1 MNFLPADRP
10 PVAPAA
16 ARRRR
21 ASRSRLRPVVR
32 EADVAP
38 AVARRPRAA
47 GNTLCRL
54 AVIGATALS
63 LGAPA
68 SAAAQ
73 TGSLTGTV
81 TDAQGAAAPGVTV
94 TAQAALGPPVTVT
107 TDAGGGYMLA
117 LEPGIYSVTFA
128 LSGFE
133 TQRRDGVPVTAGE
146 TSVVDVMLALAAIV
160 EQVDV
165 VGVTPLP
172 GAGVDRDRL
181 AAAITVVDGGDLA
194 ARGAASIADALNER
208 LGAVTLEG
216 TTTNLFQPTLR
227 FRGFTAS
234 PLLGLP
240 QGIAVYQNGVRINEP
255 FGDTVQFDLMPQFAL
270 DSVQLSAGS
279 DPVYGLN
286 ALGGAL
292 ALGLKNGFDNSGF
305 AGEFSGGAFG
315 RLTATAEYGAGNG
328 PWAFYAGATHFTEE
342 GWRVESPSEVTQA
355 FADVGYRDG
364 GVDAGISVTYAD
376 TFLTGN
382 APAPI
387 ELLEVDRSAVF
398 TFPDETH
405 NRLGFVQ
412 GRANVAASDVWSVQ
426 VTGYYR
432 DLDRRT
438 LNGDEAE
445 FGVCDDDALPAGAPD
460 ETLCFGADD
469 DDDDDDN
476 NGHDDDD
483 DNGHDDD
490 DDDHDHDH
498 AADDDDDD
506 DHGDDDDH
514 DHDGDD
520 DDHDEEE
527 EATPLVDLVSGR
539 FITSFDAA
547 GDGAYNRTTTLAQ
560 GYGATVQATATT
572 GAGARENV
580 FVVGVS
586 ADLADV
592 AFESSSEPGSLTADR
607 GVSGSGLLT
616 SLYGLGGDDLFNTK
630 LETANRAFGLYIS
643 DTLSLSEQFHVTVSG
658 RYNRAGIDIA
668 DQLGT
673 SLDGSHTFGRF
684 NPAVGAVFQ
693 ADESTSF
700 FARYSESNRAP
711 TAAELSCADPAE
723 PCRVPNAF
731 VSDPPLEQAVAR
743 SVDVGVRGRWQA
755 AAGRGEWSIAAYRT
769 RIDDDILFIA
779 SPELIGTGYFQNAG
793 ATARSGLDVELGGNV
808 ARTAWYLSYGLVDA
822 TFESSLLLPSDEEV
836 NDAATDEG
844 VAVAPGN
851 RLPGIPRHS
860 LKAGVRQDLTDAWD
874 LALEAVVSSSRFF
887 LGDEGNDQIPLEG
900 YGVVNLRSA
909 YRFDN
914 GVELFARIENL
925 LDRKYATSGVL
936 AELEVFLREVP
947 DASDPR
953 FIGPGMPRSAFGGIR
968 VRF

>member
-1 MNFLPADRP
+1 MLGLG
-10 PVAPAA
+10 AA
-16 ARRRR
+16 A
-21 ASRSRLRPVVR
+21 S
-32 EADVAP
+32 
-38 AVARRPRAA
+38 
-47 GNTLCRL
+47 
-54 AVIGATALS
+54 AT
-63 LGAPA
+63 
-68 SAAAQ
+68 AQ

-81 TDAQGAAAPGVTV
+81 TDAQGAATPGATV
-94 TAQAALGPPVTVT
+94 TAEPALGSAVSAT
-107 TDAGGGYMLA
+107 TDMAGGYLLA
-117 LEPGIYSVTFA
+117 LNPDTYSVTFT

-133 TQRRDGVPVTAGE
+133 TQRREGVQVTAGE
-146 TSVVDVMLALAAIV
+146 TSVVDVMLPLAAIT

-165 VGVTPLP
+165 VAVTPLP
-172 GAGVDRDRL
+172 GVGVDRDRL
-181 AAAITVVDGGDLA
+181 AAAITVIDGGDLA
-194 ARGAASIADALNER
+194 ARGAASMADALNER

-227 FRGFTAS
+227 FRGFAAS
-234 PLLGLP
+234 PLIGLP

-270 DSVQLSAGS
+270 DRLQFTAGS
-279 DPVYGLN
+279 DPAYGLN

-292 ALGLKNGFDNSGF
+292 SLGLKNGFDNSGF

-315 RLTATAEYGAGNG
+315 RLTATAEYGARNES
-328 PWAFYAGATHFTEE
+328 WALYAGATHFAEE
-342 GWRVESPSEVTQA
+342 GWRVASPSEVTQA
-355 FADVGYRDG
+355 FADVGYRAG
-364 GVDAGISVTYAD
+364 TVDAGVSFTYAD
-376 TFLTGN
+376 TSLNGN
-382 APAPI
+382 APAPV

-398 TFPDETH
+398 TFPDTTE

-432 DLDRRT
+432 DIDRRT

-445 FGVCDDDALPAGAPD
+445 FGVCDDDALPAGAPA

-469 DDDDDDN
+469 DDDD
-476 NGHDDDD
+476 NGHHDDD
-483 DNGHDDD
+483 DNGHHDDDDGRHHADDD
-490 DDDHDHDH
+490 DDDDSHG
-498 AADDDDDD
+498 DDDED

-514 DHDGDD
+514 DG
-520 DDHDEEE
+520 EE
-527 EATPLVDLVSGR
+527 EATPLVDLVTGR
-539 FITSFDAA
+539 FITSLEAA

-572 GAGARENV
+572 GAGARDNV

-592 AFESSSEPGSLTADR
+592 AFESSSEAGSLTPER

-630 LETANRAFGLYIS
+630 LETANRAFGLYVS
-643 DTLSLSEQFHVTVSG
+643 DTLSLSGQVHITLSG

-673 SLDGSHTFGRF
+673 SLDGSHAFGRF

-743 SVDVGVRGRWQA
+743 SFDVGIRGRWQA
-755 AAGRGEWSIAAYRT
+755 DSGRGEWSVAAYRT

-793 ATARSGLDVELGGNV
+793 ATARSGLDVELSGSV
-808 ARTAWYLSYGLVDA
+808 ARTGWYLSYGLVDA
-822 TFESSLLLPSDEEV
+822 TFESPLVLPSDEEI
-836 NDAATDEG
+836 NDAATDDG
-844 VAVAPGN
+844 VAVAPGD

-860 LKAGVRQDLTDAWD
+860 LKAGVRQDVTDAWNV
-874 LALEAVVSSSRFF
+874 ALETLVSSSRFF
-887 LGDEGNDQIPLEG
+887 VGDEGNDQIPLAG
-900 YGVVNLRSA
+900 YGVVNLRSS
-909 YRFDN
+909 YRFDS

-925 LDRKYATSGVL
+925 LDARYATSGVL
-936 AELEVFLREVP
+936 AELEVFLHEVP
-947 DASDPR
+947 DAGDPR
-953 FIGPGMPRSAFGGIR
+953 FIGPGMPRAAFGGVR

>member
-1 MNFLPADRP
+1 MYLLLADRP
-10 PVAPAA
+10 PVAHAA

-21 ASRSRLRPVVR
+21 AS
-32 EADVAP
+32 
-38 AVARRPRAA
+38 

-54 AVIGATALS
+54 TVIGAALFG

-68 SAAAQ
+68 GAAAQ

-81 TDAQGAAAPGVTV
+81 ADAQGAAAPGATVTV
-94 TAQAALGPPVTVT
+94 QPAVGPPVTAI
-107 TDAGGGYMLA
+107 TDAVGGYTLA
-117 LEPGIYSVTFA
+117 LEPGTYTVTFA
-128 LSGFE
+128 LNGFE
-133 TQRRDGVPVTAGE
+133 TQRREGVQIAAGE
-146 TSVVDVMLALAAIV
+146 ASVVDVLLPLAALT
-160 EQVDV
+160 ERVDV

-172 GAGVDRDRL
+172 GTGVDPDRL
-181 AAAITVVDGGDLA
+181 AAAITVIDGGDVA
-194 ARGAASIADALNER
+194 ARGAASMADALNER

-216 TTTNLFQPTLR
+216 TTTNPFQPTLR

-270 DSVQLSAGS
+270 DRVQLSAGS

-292 ALGLKNGFDNSGF
+292 ALGLKNGFDNRGF
-305 AGEFSGGAFG
+305 GGEFSAGAFG
-315 RLTATAEYGAGNG
+315 RLQATAEYGAGSG

-342 GWRVESPSEVTQA
+342 GWRMESPSEVTQA
-355 FADVGYRDG
+355 FADVGYRNG
-364 GVDAGISVTYAD
+364 GVDAGISFTYAD

-382 APAPI
+382 APAPV

-398 TFPDETH
+398 TFPDETE

-445 FGVCDDDALPAGAPD
+445 FGACDDDALPAGAP
-460 ETLCFGADD
+460 EGTLCFGADD
-469 DDDDDDN
+469 DDDDDNGHDDDG

-490 DDDHDHDH
+490 DDDGHHH
-498 AADDDDDD
+498 ADDDDDD
-506 DHGDDDDH
+506 DHHADADDDDDH
-514 DHDGDD
+514 GHDGDD
-520 DDHDEEE
+520 DDDDHDGEEE

-572 GAGARENV
+572 GDGSRENV

-630 LETANRAFGLYIS
+630 LETANSAFGLYIS

-668 DQLGT
+668 DKLGT

-693 ADESTSF
+693 ADGNTSF

-731 VSDPPLEQAVAR
+731 VADPPLEQAVAR
-743 SVDVGVRGRWQA
+743 SFDVGVRGRWRA
-755 AAGRGEWSIAAYRT
+755 DAGRGEWSMAAYRT

-793 ATARSGLDVELGGNV
+793 ATARSGLDVELSGGF
-808 ARTAWYLSYGLVDA
+808 AGTGWYLSYGLVDA
-822 TFESSLLLPSDEEV
+822 TFESPLLLPSDEEV

-844 VAVAPGN
+844 VAVAPGD

-874 LALEAVVSSSRFF
+874 LALEAIVSSSRFF

-900 YGVVNLRSA
+900 YGIVNLRSS
-909 YRFDN
+909 YRFDS

-953 FIGPGMPRSAFGGIR
+953 FIGPGMPRSAFGGVR

>member
-1 MNFLPADRP
+1 MNLPPADRP
-10 PVAPAA
+10 LVVPAA
-16 ARRRR
+16 ARRR
-21 ASRSRLRPVVR
+21 AS
-32 EADVAP
+32 
-38 AVARRPRAA
+38 
-47 GNTLCRL
+47 GNPLHRL
-54 AVIGATALS
+54 AVIGAAVLC
-63 LGAPA
+63 LGAPSA
-68 SAAAQ
+68 AAAQ

-94 TAQAALGPPVTVT
+94 TAQAAPGPPVTAA
-107 TDAGGGYMLA
+107 TDAGGAYMLA
-117 LEPGIYSVTFA
+117 LDPGTYTLTFT

-133 TQRRDGVPVTAGE
+133 TQVREDVQIAAGE
-146 TSVVDVMLALAAIV
+146 ASVVDVMLPVAAIT

-172 GAGVDRDRL
+172 GVGVDRDRL

-194 ARGAASIADALNER
+194 ARGAASMADALNER

-270 DSVQLSAGS
+270 DRVQLSAGS

-315 RLTATAEYGAGNG
+315 RLTATAEYGANNG
-328 PWAFYAGATHFTEE
+328 PWALYAGATHFSED
-342 GWRVESPSEVTQA
+342 GWRVASPSEVTQA
-355 FADVGYRDG
+355 FADVGYRAG
-364 GVDAGISVTYAD
+364 RVDAGVSVTYAD
-376 TFLTGN
+376 TSLNGN
-382 APAPI
+382 APAPV

-398 TFPDETH
+398 TFPDTTE

-412 GRANVAASDVWSVQ
+412 GRASVAASDVWSVQ
-426 VTGYYR
+426 ITGYYR

-445 FGVCDDDALPAGAPD
+445 FGVCDDDALPAGAP
-460 ETLCFGADD
+460 EQTLCFGDD
-469 DDDDDDN
+469 
-476 NGHDDDD
+476 DDDD

-490 DDDHDHDH
+490 DHGHDHDDDDDDHH
-498 AADDDDDD
+498 ADDDDDDHHADDDDHGHDDDDD
-506 DHGDDDDH
+506 DHGH
-514 DHDGDD
+514 DDD

-539 FITSFDAA
+539 FITSLDAA

-592 AFESSSEPGSLTADR
+592 AFESSSEPGSLTPDR
-607 GVSGSGLLT
+607 GVLGSGLLT

-630 LETANRAFGLYIS
+630 LETANSAFGVYIS
-643 DTLSLSEQFHVTVSG
+643 DTLSLSERVHVTVSG
-658 RYNRAGIDIA
+658 RYNRAGIDIV
-668 DQLGT
+668 DMLGT
-673 SLDGSHTFGRF
+673 SLNGSHAFGRF
-684 NPAVGAVFQ
+684 NPAVGAVFE
-693 ADESTSF
+693 ADENTSF

-731 VSDPPLEQAVAR
+731 VADPPLEQAVAR
-743 SVDVGVRGRWQA
+743 SFDVGVRGRWRTA
-755 AAGRGEWSIAAYRT
+755 FGRGEWSIAAYRT
-769 RIDDDILFIA
+769 RIDDDILFVA

-793 ATARSGLDVELGGNV
+793 ATARSGLDAELGGSF
-808 ARTAWYLSYGLVDA
+808 ARTAWYMSYGLVDA
-822 TFESSLLLPSDEEV
+822 TFESGLLLPSDEEV
-836 NDAATDEG
+836 NDAATDDG
-844 VAVAPGN
+844 VAVVPGD

-874 LALEAVVSSSRFF
+874 LALETVVSSSRFF

-925 LDRKYATSGVL
+925 LDARYATSGVL

>member
-1 MNFLPADRP
+1 MNLPPTDRTP
-10 PVAPAA
+10 ALRSAARRGRAAGIARRRFAVVGATVLCLGAALPAA
-16 ARRRR
+16 AQN
-21 ASRSRLRPVVR
+21 
-32 EADVAP
+32 
-38 AVARRPRAA
+38 A
-47 GNTLCRL
+47 G
-54 AVIGATALS
+54 
-63 LGAPA
+63 
-68 SAAAQ
+68 
-73 TGSLTGTV
+73 LTGTV

-94 TAQAALGPPVTVT
+94 AAHPPLGLPIDVT
-107 TDAGGGYMLA
+107 TDATGRYTLA
-117 LEPGIYSVTFA
+117 LAPGTYTVTFA

-133 TQRRDGVPVTAGE
+133 TQRREGVQVTAGE
-146 TSVVDVMLALAAIV
+146 TRVLDAMLPLAAIA
-160 EQVDV
+160 EQVEV

-172 GAGVDRDRL
+172 GAGISRDRL
-181 AAAITVVDGGDLA
+181 AAAVALIDGDELA
-194 ARGAASIADALNER
+194 ARGAASMADVLNER

-255 FGDTVQFDLMPQFAL
+255 FGDTVQFDLMPQFAV
-270 DSVQLSAGS
+270 DRVQLAAGA
-279 DPVYGLN
+279 DPTYGLN

-292 ALGLKNGFDNSGF
+292 ALGLKNGFDNRGF
-305 AGEFSGGAFG
+305 RAEFSGGAFG
-315 RLTATAEYGAGNG
+315 RRSATAEYGAGNG
-328 PWAFYAGATHFTEE
+328 RWAFYAGATHFTED

-355 FADVGYRDG
+355 FADVGYRSG
-364 GVDAGISVTYAD
+364 GVDAGFSVTYAD

-382 APAPI
+382 APAPV
-387 ELLEVDRSAVF
+387 ELLDVDPSAVF
-398 TFPDETH
+398 TFPDRTR

-412 GRANVAASDVWSVQ
+412 GRANAAASDTWSVQ

-445 FGVCDDDALPAGAPD
+445 FGVCDDDALPPGAPA

-469 DDDDDDN
+469 DDDDGD
-476 NGHDDDD
+476 HDDD
-483 DNGHDDD
+483 GT
-490 DDDHDHDH
+490 
-498 AADDDDDD
+498 
-506 DHGDDDDH
+506 
-514 DHDGDD
+514 
-520 DDHDEEE
+520 
-527 EATPLVDLVSGR
+527 TPLVDLVSGR
-539 FITSFDAA
+539 FITSLDAA

-560 GYGATVQATATT
+560 GYGAALQATATT
-572 GAGARENV
+572 TVGARESV
-580 FVVGVS
+580 FVAGVS

-592 AFESSSEPGSLTADR
+592 AFESSSEAGTLTAER

-616 SLYGLGGDDLFNTK
+616 SLHGLGGDDLFNTS
-630 LETANRAFGLYIS
+630 LETANRAFGLYFS
-643 DTLSLSEQFHVTVSG
+643 ETLSLTDRAHLTVSG

-668 DQLGT
+668 DRIGT
-673 SLDGSHTFGRF
+673 ALDGAHTFARF
-684 NPAVGAVFQ
+684 NPAVGAVYQ

-743 SVDVGVRGRWQA
+743 SFDVGVRGRWDA
-755 AAGRGEWSIAAYRT
+755 GAGRGAWSVSAYRT
-769 RIDDDILFIA
+769 LIDDDILFVA
-779 SPELIGTGYFQNAG
+779 SPALIGTGYFRNAG
-793 ATARSGLDVELGGNV
+793 ATARSGLDVELNGRV
-808 ARTAWYLSYGLVDA
+808 ARTAWYLGYGLVDA
-822 TFESSLLLPSDEEV
+822 TFESALLLPGDEEV

-844 VAVAPGN
+844 VAVAAGD

-874 LALEAVVSSSRFF
+874 LALEAIVASSRFF
-887 LGDEGNDQIPLEG
+887 VGDEGNDQLPLDG
-900 YGVVNLRSA
+900 YGVVNLRSS

-914 GVELFARIENL
+914 GVELFARVENL
-925 LDRKYATSGVL
+925 LDARYATSGVL
-936 AELEVFLREVP
+936 AELEVFLREAP
-947 DASDPR
+947 DAGDPR
-953 FIGPGMPRSAFGGIR
+953 FIGPGMPRSAFGGVR

>member
-1 MNFLPADRP
+1 MNLS
-10 PVAPAA
+10 PAA
-16 ARRRR
+16 RT
-21 ASRSRLRPVVR
+21 PVI
-32 EADVAP
+32 P
-38 AVARRPRAA
+38 AVARRRRTS
-47 GNTLCRL
+47 GNPLHRL
-54 AVIGATALS
+54 AFIGAAV
-63 LGAPA
+63 LGIAAPA
-68 SAAAQ
+68 GATAQ

-81 TDAQGAAAPGVTV
+81 TDAQGAATPGVTV
-94 TAQAALGPPVTVT
+94 TAQPALGPPVTGT
-107 TDAGGGYMLA
+107 TDAGGMYMLT
-117 LEPGIYSVTFA
+117 LEPGTYTVTVT
-128 LSGFE
+128 LTGFE
-133 TQRRDGVPVTAGE
+133 TQRRAGVQIAAGE
-146 TSVVDVMLALAAIV
+146 ASVVDVMLPVAAIA

-172 GAGVDRDRL
+172 GVGVDRDRV
-181 AAAITVVDGGDLA
+181 AAAVTVIDGGDLA
-194 ARGAASIADALNER
+194 ARGAASMADALNER

-216 TTTNLFQPTLR
+216 MTTNLFQPTLR

-270 DSVQLSAGS
+270 DRVQLTAGS
-279 DPVYGLN
+279 DPAYGLN

-292 ALGLKNGFDNSGF
+292 ALDLKNGFDNSGF
-305 AGEFSGGAFG
+305 SGEFSGGSFG
-315 RLTATAEYGAGNG
+315 RMTTTAEYGAGNG
-328 PWAFYAGATHFTEE
+328 PWAFYGGVTHFTEE

-376 TFLTGN
+376 TLLTGN
-382 APAPI
+382 AAAPV
-387 ELLEVDRSAVF
+387 ELLDVDRSAVF
-398 TFPDETH
+398 TFPDQTE

-412 GRANVAASDVWSVQ
+412 GRANVAASEVWSVQ

-445 FGVCDDDALPAGAPD
+445 FGVCDDDALPAGAP
-460 ETLCFGADD
+460 EQTLCFGADD
-469 DDDDDDN
+469 DDDDDD
-476 NGHDDDD
+476 H
-483 DNGHDDD
+483 GHDDD
-490 DDDHDHDH
+490 DDDHH
-498 AADDDDDD
+498 ADDDDDDAHHADDDDDD
-506 DHGDDDDH
+506 DHGHDDDDDDH
-514 DHDGDD
+514 GHDDD

-572 GAGARENV
+572 GAGSRENV

-607 GVSGSGLLT
+607 GVLGSGLLT

-630 LETANRAFGLYIS
+630 LETANSAFGLYVS
-643 DTLSLSEQFHVTVSG
+643 DTLSLAEQFHVTVSG
-658 RYNRAGIDIA
+658 RYNRAGIDIV
-668 DQLGT
+668 DMLGT
-673 SLDGSHTFGRF
+673 SLNGSHTFGRF

-693 ADESTSF
+693 ADENTSF

-731 VSDPPLEQAVAR
+731 VADPPLEQAVAR
-743 SVDVGVRGRWQA
+743 SFDVGVRGRWQS
-755 AAGRGEWSIAAYRT
+755 AAGRGEWSISAYRT
-769 RIDDDILFIA
+769 RIDDDILFVA

-793 ATARSGLDVELGGNV
+793 DTARSGLDVELGGGF
-808 ARTAWYLSYGLVDA
+808 ARTGWYLSYGLVDA
-822 TFESSLLLPSDEEV
+822 TFESPLLLPSDEEV

-844 VAVAPGN
+844 VAVVPGD

-874 LALEAVVSSSRFF
+874 LALETIVSSSRFF

-900 YGVVNLRSA
+900 YGVVNLRSS

-925 LDRKYATSGVL
+925 LDARYATSGVL

-953 FIGPGMPRSAFGGIR
+953 FIGPGMPRAAFGGIR

>member
-1 MNFLPADRP
+1 MNSTPADRP
-10 PVAPAA
+10 LVVPAA
-16 ARRRR
+16 ARRR
-21 ASRSRLRPVVR
+21 AS
-32 EADVAP
+32 
-38 AVARRPRAA
+38 
-47 GNTLCRL
+47 GNPLHRL
-54 AVIGATALS
+54 AVTAAAVLC
-63 LGAPA
+63 LGAP
-68 SAAAQ
+68 STAAAQ

-81 TDAQGAAAPGVTV
+81 TDAQGAGVPGATV
-94 TAQAALGPPVTVT
+94 TAEPAPGPGITVM
-107 TDAGGGYMLA
+107 TDASGGYMLV
-117 LEPGIYSVTFA
+117 LDPGTYTVTIT

-133 TQRRDGVPVTAGE
+133 TQFREGVQIAAGE
-146 TSVVDVMLALAAIV
+146 TNVVDVMLPVAAIA

-172 GAGVDRDRL
+172 GVGVDRDRV
-181 AAAITVVDGGDLA
+181 AAPITVIDGSEFAD
-194 ARGAASIADALNER
+194 RGAASMADALNER

-216 TTTNLFQPTLR
+216 MTTNLFQPTLR

-270 DSVQLSAGS
+270 DRVQLSAGS
-279 DPVYGLN
+279 DPTYGLN

-292 ALGLKNGFDNSGF
+292 ALDLKNGFDNSGF
-305 AGEFSGGAFG
+305 GGEFSGGSFG
-315 RLTATAEYGAGNG
+315 RLTTTAEYGANTG
-328 PWAFYAGATHFTEE
+328 PWAFYGGVTHFTED

-376 TFLTGN
+376 TLLTGN
-382 APAPI
+382 AAAPV
-387 ELLEVDRSAVF
+387 ELLDISRSAVF
-398 TFPDETH
+398 TFPDQTE

-426 VTGYYR
+426 ITGYYR

-445 FGVCDDDALPAGAPD
+445 FGACEDDALPAGAP
-460 ETLCFGADD
+460 EGTLCVGADY
-469 DDDDDDN
+469 
-476 NGHDDDD
+476 
-483 DNGHDDD
+483 DD
-490 DDDHDHDH
+490 DDDHGHADDHGHDH
-498 AADDDDDD
+498 ADEDADDDHHADDDDDD
-506 DHGDDDDH
+506 DHGH
-514 DHDGDD
+514 DDD

-539 FITSFDAA
+539 FITLLDAA

-572 GAGARENV
+572 GAGSRENV
-580 FVVGVS
+580 FVLGVS

-607 GVSGSGLLT
+607 GVLGSGLLT

-630 LETANRAFGLYIS
+630 LETANTAFGLYIS

-658 RYNRAGIDIA
+658 RYNRAGIDIV
-668 DQLGT
+668 DLLGT
-673 SLDGSHTFGRF
+673 SLNGSHTFGRF

-693 ADESTSF
+693 ADENTSF

-731 VSDPPLEQAVAR
+731 VADPPLEQAVAR
-743 SVDVGVRGRWQA
+743 SFDMGVRGRWRA
-755 AAGRGEWSIAAYRT
+755 AAGRGEWSVAAYRT

-793 ATARSGLDVELGGNV
+793 ATARSGLDVELSGGF
-808 ARTAWYLSYGLVDA
+808 ARTGWYLSYGLVDA
-822 TFESSLLLPSDEEV
+822 TFESSLMLPSDEEV

-844 VAVAPGN
+844 VAVAPGD

-860 LKAGVRQDLTDAWD
+860 LKLGVRQDLTDAWD

-887 LGDEGNDQIPLEG
+887 LGDEGNDQVPLEG

-914 GVELFARIENL
+914 GVELFARVENL
-925 LDRKYATSGVL
+925 LDARYATSGVL

-947 DASDPR
+947 NASVPR
-953 FIGPGMPRSAFGGIR
+953 FIGPGVPRSAFGGVR

>member
-1 MNFLPADRP
+1 MECTNMNLSPADRP
-10 PVAPAA
+10 LAVPAA
-16 ARRRR
+16 ARLRG
-21 ASRSRLRPVVR
+21 AS
-32 EADVAP
+32 
-38 AVARRPRAA
+38 
-47 GNTLCRL
+47 GHTLHRL
-54 AVIGATALS
+54 AVIGATVLS

-68 SAAAQ
+68 GAAAQ

-81 TDAQGAAAPGVTV
+81 TDAQGAAAPGATV
-94 TAQAALGPPVTVT
+94 TAQPALGPAVDAT
-107 TDAGGGYMLA
+107 TDAAGGYMLA
-117 LEPGIYSVTFA
+117 LEPGIYSVTIA

-133 TQRRDGVPVTAGE
+133 AQRRDGVQVTAGE
-146 TSVVDVMLALAAIV
+146 TSVVDVMLPLAAIV

-165 VGVTPLP
+165 VGLTPLP

-194 ARGAASIADALNER
+194 ARGAASMADALNER
-208 LGAVTLEG
+208 LGAVSLEG

-305 AGEFSGGAFG
+305 AGEFAGGAFG

-342 GWRVESPSEVTQA
+342 GWRVESRSEVTQA
-355 FADVGYRDG
+355 FADIGYRDG

-412 GRANVAASDVWSVQ
+412 GRANLAASDVWSVQ

-445 FGVCDDDALPAGAPD
+445 FGVCDDDALPAGAP
-460 ETLCFGADD
+460 EQTLCFGTDDD

-476 NGHDDDD
+476 GHGHDDD
-483 DNGHDDD
+483 DNGHH
-490 DDDHDHDH
+490 DDDHGHDH
-498 AADDDDDD
+498 ADDDDDD
-506 DHGDDDDH
+506 LGDDDDH
-514 DHDGDD
+514 DHDSD
-520 DDHDEEE
+520 DDHDHDEEEE

-539 FITSFDAA
+539 FITSLDAA

-630 LETANRAFGLYIS
+630 LETANSAFGLYVS
-643 DTLSLSEQFHVTVSG
+643 DTLSLSEQIHVTVSG

-668 DQLGT
+668 DKLGT
-673 SLDGSHTFGRF
+673 SLDGSHAFGRF

-743 SVDVGVRGRWQA
+743 SFDVGVRGRWRA
-755 AAGRGEWSIAAYRT
+755 AVGRGEWSIAAYRT

-822 TFESSLLLPSDEEV
+822 TFESPLLLPSDEEV

-844 VAVAPGN
+844 VAVAPGD

-860 LKAGVRQDLTDAWD
+860 LKAGVRQDLTDTWD
-874 LALEAVVSSSRFF
+874 LALETVVSSSRFF

-900 YGVVNLRSA
+900 YGVVNLRST

-953 FIGPGMPRSAFGGIR
+953 FIGPGVPRSAFGGVR

>member
-21 ASRSRLRPVVR
+21 AS
-32 EADVAP
+32 
-38 AVARRPRAA
+38 

-54 AVIGATALS
+54 AVIGAALFG
-63 LGAPA
+63 LAPTGAM
-68 SAAAQ
+68 AQ
-73 TGSLTGTV
+73 TGSLTGMV
-81 TDAQGAAAPGVTV
+81 TDAQGAATPGVTV
-94 TAQAALGPPVTVT
+94 TAQPALGPPVTAT
-107 TDAGGGYMLA
+107 TDAGGMYALA
-117 LEPGIYSVTFA
+117 LEPGTYTVTFT

-133 TQRRDGVPVTAGE
+133 TQRREGVQVTTGE
-146 TSVVDVMLALAAIV
+146 TSILDVMLPLAAII

-165 VGVTPLP
+165 VGLTPLP
-172 GAGVDRDRL
+172 GVGVDRDRL

-194 ARGAASIADALNER
+194 ARGAASMADALNER

-216 TTTNLFQPTLR
+216 TTTNQFQPTLR

-234 PLLGLP
+234 PLIGLP

-270 DSVQLSAGS
+270 ERVQLSAGS
-279 DPVYGLN
+279 DPTYGLN

-292 ALGLKNGFDNSGF
+292 ALDLKNGFDNSGF
-305 AGEFSGGAFG
+305 AGEVSGGSFG
-315 RLTATAEYGAGNG
+315 RLTATAEYGANNG

-342 GWRVESPSEVTQA
+342 GWRAASPSDVTQA
-355 FADVGYRDG
+355 FADVGYRAG
-364 GVDAGISVTYAD
+364 SVDAGISLTYAD

-382 APAPI
+382 APAPV
-387 ELLEVDRSAVF
+387 ELLDVDRSAVF

-412 GRANVAASDVWSVQ
+412 GRANAAASDVWSVQ

-445 FGVCDDDALPAGAPD
+445 FGICDDDALPAGAP
-460 ETLCFGADD
+460 EQTLCFGADD
-469 DDDDDDN
+469 DDDDNGHDDDDN
-476 NGHDDDD
+476 GHDDDDNGHADDDDDDHGDDDDD

-490 DDDHDHDH
+490 DDHDD
-498 AADDDDDD
+498 
-506 DHGDDDDH
+506 
-514 DHDGDD
+514 
-520 DDHDEEE
+520 EE
-527 EATPLVDLVSGR
+527 EATPLVDLVTGR
-539 FITSFDAA
+539 FITSLEAA

-592 AFESSSEPGSLTADR
+592 AFESSSEAGSLTPDR

-630 LETANRAFGLYIS
+630 LETANRAFGLYLS
-643 DTLSLSEQFHVTVSG
+643 DTLSLGEQIHITVSG
-658 RYNRAGIDIA
+658 RYNHAGIDIA

-673 SLDGSHTFGRF
+673 SLDGSHAFARF

-743 SVDVGVRGRWQA
+743 SFDMGVRGRWQA
-755 AAGRGEWSIAAYRT
+755 DAGRGEWSVAAYRT

-793 ATARSGLDVELGGNV
+793 ATARSGLDVELNGGI

-822 TFESSLLLPSDEEV
+822 TFESPLLLPSDEEV
-836 NDAATDEG
+836 NDAATDAG
-844 VAVAPGN
+844 IAVAPGD

-860 LKAGVRQDLTDAWD
+860 LKAGVRQEMTDAWN
-874 LALEAVVSSSRFF
+874 LALETLVSSSRFF
-887 LGDEGNDQIPLEG
+887 VGDEGNDQIPLAG

-953 FIGPGMPRSAFGGIR
+953 FIGPGMPRSAFGGVR

>member
-1 MNFLPADRP
+1 ML
-10 PVAPAA
+10 
-16 ARRRR
+16 
-21 ASRSRLRPVVR
+21 
-32 EADVAP
+32 
-38 AVARRPRAA
+38 
-47 GNTLCRL
+47 G
-54 AVIGATALS
+54 
-63 LGAPA
+63 LGAPGA
-68 SAAAQ
+68 AAAQ

-81 TDAQGAAAPGVTV
+81 TDAQGAAAPGATV
-94 TAQAALGPPVTVT
+94 TARAALGPPVTAT
-107 TDAGGGYMLA
+107 TDAGGAYMLA
-117 LEPGIYSVTFA
+117 LEPGTYTVTFS
-128 LSGFE
+128 LGGFE
-133 TQRRDGVPVTAGE
+133 TQVREGVQIAAGE
-146 TSVVDVMLALAAIV
+146 ASVVDVLLPVAAIA

-172 GAGVDRDRL
+172 GVGVDRDRV
-181 AAAITVVDGGDLA
+181 AAPITVIDGGDLA
-194 ARGAASIADALNER
+194 ARGAASMADALNER

-216 TTTNLFQPTLR
+216 MTTNLFQPTLR

-270 DSVQLSAGS
+270 DRVQLSAGS
-279 DPVYGLN
+279 DPTYGLN

-292 ALGLKNGFDNSGF
+292 ALDLKNGFDNSGF
-305 AGEFSGGAFG
+305 SGEFSGGSFG
-315 RLTATAEYGAGNG
+315 RLTTTAEYGAGNG
-328 PWAFYAGATHFTEE
+328 PWAFYGGVTHFTED

-364 GVDAGISVTYAD
+364 GVDAGISVTWAD
-376 TFLTGN
+376 TLLTGN
-382 APAPI
+382 AAAPV
-387 ELLEVDRSAVF
+387 ELLDIDRAAVF
-398 TFPDETH
+398 TFPDQTE

-426 VTGYYR
+426 ITGYYR

-445 FGVCDDDALPAGAPD
+445 FGVCEDDALPAGAP
-460 ETLCFGADD
+460 EATLCFGADD
-469 DDDDDDN
+469 DDDDDDH
-476 NGHDDDD
+476 GHDDDD
-483 DNGHDDD
+483 DHGHDDDDDDDAHHADDDDDDAHHADDDDDDHGHDDD
-490 DDDHDHDH
+490 DDDHGH
-498 AADDDDDD
+498 DDDDDE
-506 DHGDDDDH
+506 
-514 DHDGDD
+514 
-520 DDHDEEE
+520 EEE

-572 GAGARENV
+572 GAGSRENV

-607 GVSGSGLLT
+607 GVLGSGLLT

-630 LETANRAFGLYIS
+630 LETANSAFGLYVS

-658 RYNRAGIDIA
+658 RYNRAGIDIV
-668 DQLGT
+668 DMLGT

-684 NPAVGAVFQ
+684 NPSVGAVFE
-693 ADESTSF
+693 ADENTSF

-731 VSDPPLEQAVAR
+731 VADPPLEQAVAR
-743 SVDVGVRGRWQA
+743 SFDVGVRGRWRA
-755 AAGRGEWSIAAYRT
+755 AAGRGEWSVAAYRT
-769 RIDDDILFIA
+769 RIDDDILFVA

-793 ATARSGLDVELGGNV
+793 ATARSGLDVELGGGF
-808 ARTAWYLSYGLVDA
+808 ARTGWYLSYGLVDA
-822 TFESSLLLPSDEEV
+822 TFESPLLLPSDEEV

-844 VAVAPGN
+844 VAVVPGD

-874 LALEAVVSSSRFF
+874 LALETVVSSSRFF

-900 YGVVNLRSA
+900 YGVVNLRSS

-925 LDRKYATSGVL
+925 LDARYATSGVL

-947 DASDPR
+947 DASVPR
-953 FIGPGMPRSAFGGIR
+953 FVGPGMPRSAFGGVR